1 MWCALVDRDS
11 VQGNLTLLRP
21 CLQVPGESALWII
34 VHWICKGEIDF
45 STLCY
50 YWSICCCSVTQ
61 LCLALCDPMDGST
74 PGFPVLHHLLSLLR
88 LMSLESVMPS
98 RHLILCHPFSS
109 CSQSFPASGSFP
121 MSYLFASGGQS
132 IGASASASASVL
144 PMSIQDS
151 SPVGWT
157 DWISLQ
163 SKGFSRVFS
172 NTMVQKHQFLGAQPS
187 LWSNSHIHTWLL
199 EKP

>member
-121 MSYLFASGGQS
+121 MSYLFISGGKYWS
-132 IGASASASASVL
+132 FS
-144 PMSIQDS
+144 
-151 SPVGWT
+151 
-157 DWISLQ
+157 ISLSNEYSGLISFRIDWFDLLAIQ
-163 SKGFSRVFS
+163 GTPRVFS
-172 NTMVQKHQFLGAQPS
+172 NTTVQKGQL
-187 LWSNSHIHTWLL
+187 LNCWL
-199 EKP
+199 

>member
-1 MWCALVDRDS
+1 MWCALLDRDS

-21 CLQVPGESALWII
+21 CLQVPEESASWII
-34 VHWICKGEIDF
+34 VYWVCKGEIDF
-45 STLCY
+45 STLFY
-50 YWSICCCSVTQ
+50 YRSICCCSLTQ

-74 PGFPVLHHLLSLLR
+74 PGFPVLHHLLSLLK
-88 LMSLESVMPS
+88 LTSLESVMPS
-98 RHLILCHPFSS
+98 RHLILCNPFSS

-121 MSYLFASGGQS
+121 MSHLFASGGRS
-132 IGASASASASVL
+132 FGASASASVL
-144 PMSIQDS
+144 PMSIQDWF
-151 SPVGWT
+151 PLGWT

-172 NTMVQKHQFLGAQPS
+172 NTMVQKHQFLCAQPS